1 MIILLSEC
9 GHRGSSI
16 KIDGLS
22 AAANYSGCTVLN
34 GNVKIELR
42 AGPSKPINV
51 LKDTF

>member
-1 MIILLSEC
+1 MIVFPSEC
-9 GHRGSSI
+9 GLRGGNI

-22 AAANYSGCTVLN
+22 AAANYSGCTVLK

-42 AGPSKPINV
+42 AGPSKPVNF